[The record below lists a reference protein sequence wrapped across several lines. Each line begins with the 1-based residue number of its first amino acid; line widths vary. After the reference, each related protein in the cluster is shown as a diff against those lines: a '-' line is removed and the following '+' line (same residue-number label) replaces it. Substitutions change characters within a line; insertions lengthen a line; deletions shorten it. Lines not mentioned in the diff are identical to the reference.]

1 MIIVVAGDFPVY
13 DQRGVGTGRT
23 EFVASHGIDCAT
35 GCSIVLPSESPLN
48 LGAEMHEQL
57 NEWVLYDND
66 LDRTLHERL
75 CEN

>member
-1 MIIVVAGDFPVY
+1 VIIVVAGDFPIY

-23 EFVASHGIDCAT
+23 ESVASHGIDYTT
-35 GCSIVLPSESPLN
+35 GRSIVLPSESPLN
-48 LGAEMHEQL
+48 LGAEVHEQL
-57 NEWVLYDND
+57 NEWVLYDSD